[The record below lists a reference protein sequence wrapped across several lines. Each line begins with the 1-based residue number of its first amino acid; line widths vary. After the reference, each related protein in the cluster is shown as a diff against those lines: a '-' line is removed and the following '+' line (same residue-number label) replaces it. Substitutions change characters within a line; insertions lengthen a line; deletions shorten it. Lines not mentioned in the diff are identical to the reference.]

1 MAPIKYLN
9 IYRLKKASY
18 SLKTTD
24 YSITEVAMNNGFQ
37 NTSYFTQ
44 QFKKMFKDT
53 PSDYRIHNS

>member
-1 MAPIKYLN
+1 MLLN